1 MSEIEIST
9 SRPSLKGKRVLV
21 TGASGGIGRA
31 IVQNLARDGAEIG
44 IHCNSNRD
52 AASALAIAIEQQGG
66 HAKVLTADLESVNER
81 DGLIQRFHT
90 EFGGIDV
97 LVNNAGGIS
106 EYKHFVDLDVESWE
120 QAFSLNVT
128 APFALSKS
136 SWSYFVAQEGGKII
150 NISSA
155 AVREGGSA
163 RGLHYVS
170 AKAALEAMTVAL
182 AKEGASKNI
191 LVNAIRCGLIETDM
205 HRRIEGYNEERYKK
219 RVEMVP
225 LGRPGRPEEV
235 AALVAHLA
243 SEDGAFITGQV
254 LTIAGGD

>member
-1 MSEIEIST
+1 MSLQAKTVFITGST
-9 SRPSLKGKRVLV
+9 R
-21 TGASGGIGRA
+21 GIGRSIA
-31 IVQNLARDGAEIG
+31 LRCAKDGANVVITGKTSEPHPKLEG
-44 IHCNSNRD
+44 TIHTV
-52 AASALAIAIEQQGG
+52 AAEVEAAGGKALAIQLD
-66 HAKVLTADLESVNER
+66 VR
-81 DGLIQRFHT
+81 DGDAIANAVQQVV
-90 EFGGIDV
+90 EQFGGIDV

-120 QAFSLNVT
+120 QAFSLNVA

-155 AVREGGSA
+155 AVRYGGSA

>member
-1 MSEIEIST
+1 MSRKKET
-9 SRPSLKGKRVLV
+9 VLV
-21 TGASGGIGRA
+21 TGSSSGIGIDIARGFLEKGFNVVLNARNEKKLSEAARVLGQDNPIAWVAGDIGNKETGEKMVRA
-31 IVQNLARDGAEIG
+31 AVDR
-44 IHCNSNRD
+44 
-52 AASALAIAIEQQGG
+52 
-66 HAKVLTADLESVNER
+66 
-81 DGLIQRFHT
+81 
-90 EFGGIDV
+90 FGGVNV

-155 AVREGGSA
+155 AVRYGGSA

-225 LGRPGRPEEV
+225 LGRPGRSEEV